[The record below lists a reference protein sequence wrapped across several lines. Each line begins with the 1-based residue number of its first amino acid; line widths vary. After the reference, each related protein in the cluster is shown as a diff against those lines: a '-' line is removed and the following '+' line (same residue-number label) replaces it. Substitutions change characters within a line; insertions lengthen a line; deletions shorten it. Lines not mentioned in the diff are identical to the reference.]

1 MIWVL
6 IVCVVLCVL
15 LGGFFAG
22 AETAFVSAPKPLLH
36 SQAQQGDA
44 RARAA
49 RHLLEDPAR
58 LLATTLV
65 GTNLMYV
72 TATSI
77 ASVVVAAWAPEQLD
91 SIITT
96 MIMTPTILIC
106 AELLPK
112 SLGRGNALRYT
123 MRAARPLALA
133 QRLMTPLVSAATL
146 LSRAALRLAGIKER
160 PQTISVTREEVRTL
174 ADMSAEQGV
183 IGKPEHTMIRRVFE
197 LNERTLASAMMPLVE
212 LVCLPLTTSVRDAL
226 TVAEQQ
232 PHTQFPVYE
241 GRLDNIVGVLHVL
254 DLLEAARP
262 LDDAAQMHTTVA
274 GYVDRSVPFMPEIKP
289 VGQMLH
295 ELQAQRVPLVLVV
308 DEYGGVTGMLTMRDL
323 IEEIVGV
330 LATDRDETK
339 PRMIE
344 HHGTLE
350 CDGRL
355 DVDQVSERFGIAF
368 DKDGYDTVAG
378 LLLKLAG
385 RVPVVGE
392 AFTHQTLTL
401 TVTRATRK
409 RINRVIIARAT
420 KEGQL

>member
-6 IVCVVLCVL
+6 ILCVL
-15 LGGFFAG
+15 LCVLLVGFFSG
-22 AETAFVSAPKPLLH
+22 SETAFVSVSRPLLH
-36 SQAQQGDA
+36 THAQQGDR

-49 RHLLEDPAR
+49 QRLLEDPPR
-58 LLATTLV
+58 LLTTTLV
-65 GTNLMYV
+65 GTNLMHV
-72 TATSI
+72 TAISL
-77 ASVVVAAWAPEQLD
+77 ASVVIAVWTPTQLH
-91 SIITT
+91 SLVTT
-96 MIMTPTILIC
+96 VIMTPVILIF

-112 SLGRGNALRYT
+112 SLGRGNALRFT
-123 MRAARPLALA
+123 LRAAMPLALA

-146 LSRAALRLAGIKER
+146 LSCAALRLAGIKER
-160 PQTISVTREEVRTL
+160 PHTISVTREEVRTL

-226 TVAEQQ
+226 TLAEQQ
-232 PHTQFPVYE
+232 LHTQFPVYE
-241 GRLDNIVGVLHVL
+241 GRLDNIVGVLHIL
-254 DLLEAARP
+254 DLLDAARQ
-262 LDDAAQMHTTVA
+262 LDAAAQLHTTVA

-308 DEYGGVTGMLTMRDL
+308 DEYGGVTGMITMRDL

-339 PRMIE
+339 PRMVE

-355 DVDQVSERFGIAF
+355 DVDQVSERFGVAF
-368 DKDGYDTVAG
+368 DKEGYDTVAG

-385 RVPVVGE
+385 RIPVVGE
-392 AFTHQTLTL
+392 SFTYQTLTL

-409 RINRVIIARAT
+409 RISRVIIARST
-420 KEGQL
+420 KAGA